1 MGTLYN
7 IKAAIISWFADIRI
21 YKGGFI
27 LFGESSYQ
35 LKGDAIR
42 EILNLIQ
49 PGDILLRRYSHYVG
63 SLMVP
68 GHFSHAAIYVGDNN
82 IIHMLGEGITQ
93 EDILIFLRCDDIAI
107 LRPKTPEL
115 IQRVIQSAKMYF
127 EQKIKYDYNFD
138 TKSNKK
144 FYCTEFV
151 DKCVDNIVSKSL
163 KKRKTTMP
171 DDFLNET
178 LFNIIWN
185 K

>member
-1 MGTLYN
+1 MGTLYD
-7 IKAAIISWFADIRI
+7 IKAAVISWFADIRI
-21 YKGGFI
+21 YKGGFV

-35 LKGDAIR
+35 LKGNEMR

-49 PGDILLRRYSHYVG
+49 PGDILLRRYSHYIG

-68 GHFSHAAIYVGDNN
+68 GYFSHAAIYVGDNK
-82 IIHMLGEGITQ
+82 IIHMLGEGITK
-93 EDILIFLRCDDIAI
+93 EDILIFLRCDDIAL
-107 LRPKTPEL
+107 LRAKTPEF
-115 IQRVIQSAKMYF
+115 IQSILHKAELYF
-127 EQKIKYDYNFD
+127 EQGIKYDYNFN
-138 TKSNKK
+138 TKDGKK

-151 DKCVDNIVSKSL
+151 DSCADNIVLKSL

>member
-7 IKAAIISWFADIRI
+7 IKAAVVSWFADIRI
-21 YKGGFI
+21 YKGGFV

-35 LKGDAIR
+35 LKGSAMR

-68 GHFSHAAIYVGDNN
+68 GYFSHAAIYVGNN
-82 IIHMLGEGITQ
+82 EIIHMLGEGINK
-93 EDILIFLRCDDIAI
+93 EDILVFLRCDDVAL
-107 LRPKTPEL
+107 LRHRTPEL
-115 IQRVIQSAKMYF
+115 IQRVIQNAKMYF
-127 EQKIKYDYNFD
+127 EQKIKYDYNFN
-138 TKSNKK
+138 TKDSEK

-151 DKCVDNIVSKSL
+151 DKCADSIVLKSL
-163 KKRKTTMP
+163 KKRKAAMP
-171 DDFLNET
+171 DDFINET
-178 LFNIIWN
+178 LFDIIWS